1 MARFGHQK
9 VFNYIDNYSKP
20 IIAAING
27 YALDGGLELALACYI
42 RISGILKWN
51 SQEMGMVSLVCESED
66 LNTKCIETVN
76 VLINNSPFALK

>member
-1 MARFGHQK
+1 MAGFGHQK

-42 RISGILKWN
+42 RISGILKWD
-51 SQEMGMVSLVCESED
+51 SQ
-66 LNTKCIETVN
+66 KQH
-76 VLINNSPFALK
+76 

>member
-27 YALDGGLELALACYI
+27 YAIDGWLELALACHI
-42 RISGILKWN
+42 RISGILKWD
-51 SQEMGMVSLVCESED
+51 SQ
-66 LNTKCIETVN
+66 KQH
-76 VLINNSPFALK
+76 